1 MRKEGDLLQ
10 GGFPESMVA
19 KARAALP
26 NEARDVLK
34 AIDGQYRRGLIGA
47 GERDQKLVAAAN
59 DLIGQRG
66 HELAS

>member
-1 MRKEGDLLQ
+1 
-10 GGFPESMVA
+10 MVA